1 MKRILLITIVTL
13 FTAAVTAAI
22 IIIYIAFRTVLP
34 TTQQINKNLAKF
46 MARIVYI
53 PEGIPPPIFGFNSTN
68 YFWEME
74 TPAGEVTGIR
84 FSYTPEFTKG
94 ENKIT
99 ATLEMPELGDASIFT
114 KVLPAV
120 ISDNQSLSAAQDPQ
134 KANLAANNQIGYDG
148 IKLTLKPET
157 NQTIKVVW
165 KFDKNNL
172 YRETLGYYTKLYQIP
187 GPLLPILYQLPPVI
201 IGLLG
206 G

>member
-1 MKRILLITIVTL
+1 MKKILLISFVTL
-13 FTAAVTAAI
+13 FTAILTAAI
-22 IIIYIAFRTVLP
+22 IIIYVSFSIVLP
-34 TTQQINKNLAKF
+34 TTQQINQNLAKF
-46 MARIVYI
+46 MTRIVYI
-53 PEGIPPPIFGFNSTN
+53 PEGIPPPIFGYETTS

-84 FSYTPEFTKG
+84 FSYTPAFAKG

-99 ATLEMPELGDASIFT
+99 AVLEMPELGDASIFT

-120 ISDNQSLSAAQDPQ
+120 ISDNRSLTAAQDPL
-134 KANLAANNQIGYDG
+134 KANLAASREVGYEG

-157 NQTIKVVW
+157 GQTTKVVW
-165 KFDKNNL
+165 QFAKITLDQ
-172 YRETLGYYTKLYQIP
+172 ETLGLYSRLGIYP
-187 GPLLPILYQLPPVI
+187 EPLLKILHELPRFI

>member
-1 MKRILLITIVTL
+1 MSKKIIISVSLV
-13 FTAAVTAAI
+13 FTALVLLAVTAV
-22 IIIYIAFRTVLP
+22 IYSFTVVKP
-34 TTQQINKNLAKF
+34 TTEAINKNLARF
-46 MARIVYI
+46 MARIIYI
-53 PEGIPPPIFGFNSTN
+53 PEGIPAPIFGFNSTN

-84 FSYTPEFTKG
+84 FSYTPAFTNG

-99 ATLEMPELGDASIFT
+99 ATLEMPEQGDASIFT

-120 ISDNQSLSAAQDPQ
+120 ISDNQSLTSAQDPQ
-134 KANLAANNQIGYDG
+134 KANLAASSQIGYSD

-157 NQTIKVVW
+157 SQTIKVVW
-165 KFDKNNL
+165 EFDKNNL
-172 YRETLGYYTKLYQIP
+172 DRETLGYYTKLKRIP
-187 GPLLPILYQLPPVI
+187 QSLLPVLHELPRII